1 MRGALEGTKHTTILD
16 RRESAILEAVRNSL
30 GVTKVE
36 PTWIVRTGPVRRRLQ
51 LRWMENI
58 RGIEGWLYIGSGK
71 RRCLI
76 FVERETALSNLRD
89 SLEACL
95 RRFGIPVETMAAQ
108 AAEQFDNTGDQL
120 FMDIANNDNHSN
132 HFVAEQKWA
141 WCEHIYEV
149 VKTYKGLEDK
159 EMLLELELEEV
170 RSQKNNARS
179 DALETLTKIS

>member
-1 MRGALEGTKHTTILD
+1 MRGALAGTKHTTILD
-16 RRESAILEAVRNSL
+16 RRESAILEAVRNSP

-36 PTWIVRTGPVRRRLQ
+36 PTWIVRTGPARHRLQ

-58 RGIEGWLYIGSGK
+58 EAIEGWLYIGSGK

-76 FVERETALSNLRD
+76 FVERETALSRLRG
-89 SLEACL
+89 SLEASL
-95 RRFGIPVETMAAQ
+95 HRFGIPVETMAAW
-108 AAEQFDNTGDQL
+108 AAEQSDNTGGQL

-149 VKTYKGLEDK
+149 VNTYKGLEDQ
-159 EMLLELELEEV
+159 EMLLELELEDV
-170 RSQKNNARS
+170 RSQKNSAGQ
-179 DALETLTKIS
+179 TLWRR